1 MTEEA
6 QLQQTTTQTDTL
18 ANLDIIA
25 TNEHHNEQQLASA
38 SADMADDA
46 AEQYERRF
54 KGTQTLYGASAV
66 DTFAAAHVY
75 VIGIGGV
82 GSWAAEALARTAV
95 GTITLIDLDVLVA
108 SNVNRQ
114 LPALDST
121 FGQSKIA
128 AMATRI
134 REINPKVRLHLIDDF
149 LTPENVAELLPDRAQ
164 AKAAAQKNPIV
175 ILDCVDDMNAK
186 LAISLH
192 CRFNKLK
199 LVCAGGAGGKIDPSQ
214 IKVSDLRDSYQ
225 DPLLAKL
232 RNKLRH
238 EKGINS
244 ALKEKFGIKCVY
256 STEPPRVDKSCQT
269 GGLHCGGYGSAVVVT
284 SVVAM
289 LMVSE
294 ALQLLLKQ
302 AAVKPSV

>member
-1 MTEEA
+1 MSEKV
-6 QLQQTTTQTDTL
+6 QLQQNRTTQSDTL
-18 ANLDIIA
+18 TSLVDSDII
-25 TNEHHNEQQLASA
+25 ERQIVPKS
-38 SADMADDA
+38 SDMTDDSN
-46 AEQYERRF
+46 EQYERRF
-54 KGTQTLYGASAV
+54 KGTQTLYGESAV

-75 VIGIGGV
+75 VIGVGGV
-82 GSWAAEALARTAV
+82 GSWAAEALARTAI
-95 GTITLIDLDVLVA
+95 GTITLIDLDILVA

-134 REINPKVRLHLIDDF
+134 REINPKVTLHLIDDF
-149 LTPENVAELLPDRAQ
+149 LTPENVAALLPSRAQ
-164 AKAAAQKNPIV
+164 AKAAAQNNPIV

-186 LAISLH
+186 LAIALH

>member
-1 MTEEA
+1 MSETRQFE
-6 QLQQTTTQTDTL
+6 QP
-18 ANLDIIA
+18 A
-25 TNEHHNEQQLASA
+25 TAPSA
-38 SADMADDA
+38 VEDSFVSEISEDS
-46 AEQYERRF
+46 EQYERRF
-54 KGTQTLYGASAV
+54 QGTKTLYGTSAV
-66 DTFAAAHVY
+66 DTFAAAHIY
-75 VIGIGGV
+75 VIGVGGV

-128 AMATRI
+128 AMATRM
-134 REINPKVRLHLIDDF
+134 REINPKVTLNLMDDF
-149 LTPENVAELLPDRAQ
+149 LTVDNVETLLPSRQEAKDATAQ
-164 AKAAAQKNPIV
+164 GKPIV

-186 LAISLH
+186 LAIALH

-199 LVCAGGAGGKIDPSQ
+199 LVCAGGAGGKIDPTQ
-214 IKVSDLRDSYQ
+214 IKVSDLRESYQ

-244 ALKEKFGIKCVY
+244 TLKEKFGIKCVY

-289 LMVSE
+289 MMVSE
-294 ALQLLLKQ
+294 ALQLLIKQ
-302 AAVKPSV
+302 ANIKSSA

>member
-1 MTEEA
+1 MNEDTQMQSAIIQSELIEEQIFVSQA
-6 QLQQTTTQTDTL
+6 LTTSDE
-18 ANLDIIA
+18 D
-25 TNEHHNEQQLASA
+25 S
-38 SADMADDA
+38 
-46 AEQYERRF
+46 EQYERRF
-54 KGTQTLYGASAV
+54 KGTQTLYGNSAV
-66 DTFAAAHVY
+66 DTFSTAHVY
-75 VIGIGGV
+75 VIGVGGV

-95 GTITLIDLDVLVA
+95 GHITLIDLDVLVA

-121 FGQSKIA
+121 FGQSKIG
-128 AMATRI
+128 AMAARI
-134 REINPKVRLHLIDDF
+134 REINPKVTLHLVDDF
-149 LTPENVAELLPDRAQ
+149 LTTDNVATLLPSRAQ
-164 AKAAAQKNPIV
+164 AKMAAQTGPIV

-186 LAISLH
+186 LAIALH

-214 IKVSDLRDSYQ
+214 IKVGDLRDSYQ

-232 RNKLRH
+232 RSKLRH

-244 ALKEKFGIKCVY
+244 ALKDKFGIKCVY

-269 GGLHCGGYGSAVVVT
+269 GGLQCGGYGSAVVVT

-302 AAVKPSV
+302 AAIKPSL

>member
-1 MTEEA
+1 MSEA
-6 QLQQTTTQTDTL
+6 QLFDQSLVEPDTT
-18 ANLDIIA
+18 
-25 TNEHHNEQQLASA
+25 EHAVVHDDSDRAS
-38 SADMADDA
+38 
-46 AEQYERRF
+46 EQYDRRF
-54 KGTQTLYGASAV
+54 KGTQTLYGSSAV

-128 AMATRI
+128 AMAQRI
-134 REINPKVRLHLIDDF
+134 VEINPKVTINLIDDF
-149 LTPENVAELLPDRAQ
+149 LTAENVTALLPSRDE
-164 AKAAAQKNPIV
+164 AKAAVAQGHPMV
-175 ILDCVDDMNAK
+175 VLDCVDDMNAK
-186 LAISLH
+186 LAIALH

-199 LVCAGGAGGKIDPSQ
+199 LVCAGGAGGKIDPTK
-214 IKVSDLRDSYQ
+214 IIVSDLRDSYQ

-294 ALQLLLKQ
+294 ALQLLIKQ
-302 AAVKPSV
+302 TSV

>member
-1 MTEEA
+1 MSETRQFE
-6 QLQQTTTQTDTL
+6 QP
-18 ANLDIIA
+18 A
-25 TNEHHNEQQLASA
+25 TAPSA
-38 SADMADDA
+38 VEDSLVSEISEDS
-46 AEQYERRF
+46 EQYERRF
-54 KGTQTLYGASAV
+54 QGTKTLYGMSAV

-75 VIGIGGV
+75 VIGVGGV

-128 AMATRI
+128 AMATRM
-134 REINPKVRLHLIDDF
+134 REINPKVTLNLMDDF
-149 LTPENVAELLPDRAQ
+149 LTVDNVETLLPSRQEAKDATAQ
-164 AKAAAQKNPIV
+164 GKPIV

-186 LAISLH
+186 LAIALH

-199 LVCAGGAGGKIDPSQ
+199 LVCAGGAGGKIDPTQ
-214 IKVSDLRDSYQ
+214 IKVSDLRESYQ

-244 ALKEKFGIKCVY
+244 TLKEKFGIKCVY

-289 LMVSE
+289 MMVSE
-294 ALQLLLKQ
+294 ALQLLIKQ
-302 AAVKPSV
+302 ANIKSSA

>member
-1 MTEEA
+1 MTEQRATEYSVE
-6 QLQQTTTQTDTL
+6 LESTD
-18 ANLDIIA
+18 
-25 TNEHHNEQQLASA
+25 
-38 SADMADDA
+38 DDG
-46 AEQYERRF
+46 QYERRF
-54 KGTQTLYGASAV
+54 QGTKTLYGTAAV
-66 DTFAAAHVY
+66 STFAAAHVY
-75 VIGIGGV
+75 VIGVGGV

-95 GTITLIDLDVLVA
+95 GKITLIDLDVLVA

-121 FGQSKIA
+121 FGESKIA
-128 AMATRI
+128 AMAMRM
-134 REINPKVRLHLIDDF
+134 REINPVVTLNLVDDF
-149 LTPENVAELLPDRAQ
+149 LTVDNVATLLPSRDE
-164 AKAAAQKNPIV
+164 AKAATAQGNPIV
-175 ILDCVDDMNAK
+175 VLDCVDDMDAK
-186 LAISLH
+186 LAIALH

-214 IKVSDLRDSYQ
+214 IRVSDLRESYQ

-232 RNKLRH
+232 RSKLRH

-256 STEPPRVDKSCQT
+256 SIEPPRVDKSCQT

-289 LMVSE
+289 IMVSE
-294 ALQLLLKQ
+294 ALQLLIKQ
-302 AAVKPSV
+302 ASIKSSI

>member
-1 MTEEA
+1 MSETQQFEPPLTAPVTTEDSFNSES
-6 QLQQTTTQTDTL
+6 DE
-18 ANLDIIA
+18 D
-25 TNEHHNEQQLASA
+25 S
-38 SADMADDA
+38 S
-46 AEQYERRF
+46 EQYERRF
-54 KGTQTLYGASAV
+54 RGTQTLYGAPAV

-75 VIGIGGV
+75 VIGVGGV

-128 AMATRI
+128 AMASRM
-134 REINPKVRLHLIDDF
+134 REINPKVTLNLVDDF
-149 LTPENVAELLPDRAQ
+149 LTVDNVETLLPSRQQ
-164 AKAAAQKNPIV
+164 AKDAAAQGKPIV

-186 LAISLH
+186 LAIALH

-199 LVCAGGAGGKIDPSQ
+199 LVCAGGAGGKIDPTQ
-214 IKVSDLRDSYQ
+214 IKVSDLRESYQ

-289 LMVSE
+289 MMVSE
-294 ALQLLLKQ
+294 ALQLLIKQ
-302 AAVKPSV
+302 ANTKSSA

>member
-1 MTEEA
+1 MNETQQFEPTEAE
-6 QLQQTTTQTDTL
+6 LLTT
-18 ANLDIIA
+18 
-25 TNEHHNEQQLASA
+25 EQPVVEEVVEE
-38 SADMADDA
+38 DD
-46 AEQYERRF
+46 QYERRF
-54 KGTQTLYGASAV
+54 QGTRTLYGSSAV
-66 DTFAAAHVY
+66 DIFAAAHVY
-75 VIGIGGV
+75 VIGVGGV
-82 GSWAAEALARTAV
+82 GSWVAEALARTAV
-95 GTITLIDLDVLVA
+95 GNITLIDLDVLIA

-121 FGQSKIA
+121 FGQSKIE
-128 AMATRI
+128 AMASRVH
-134 REINPKVRLHLIDDF
+134 EINPKVTLNLIDDF
-149 LTPENVAELLPDRAQ
+149 LTVENVAALLPSRDE
-164 AKAAAQKNPIV
+164 AKAATAQRKPIV
-175 ILDCVDDMNAK
+175 ILDCVDDMSAK
-186 LAISLH
+186 LAIALH

-214 IKVSDLRDSYQ
+214 IKVSDLKDSYQ

-289 LMVSE
+289 IMVSE
-294 ALQLLLKQ
+294 ALQLLIKQ
-302 AAVKPSV
+302 TCVKQSV

>member
-1 MTEEA
+1 MNEA
-6 QLQQTTTQTDTL
+6 QLFDQSFVEPNTVEHS
-18 ANLDIIA
+18 IA
-25 TNEHHNEQQLASA
+25 HDDSDRAS
-38 SADMADDA
+38 
-46 AEQYERRF
+46 EQYERRF
-54 KGTQTLYGASAV
+54 QGTQTLYGRSAV

-75 VIGIGGV
+75 VIGVGGV

-95 GTITLIDLDVLVA
+95 GIITLIDLDVLVA

-128 AMATRI
+128 AMGQRLG
-134 REINPKVRLHLIDDF
+134 EINPKVTINLIDDF
-149 LTPENVAELLPDRAQ
+149 LTVDNVAALLPSREE
-164 AKAAAQKNPIV
+164 AKAAIAQGHPIV
-175 ILDCVDDMNAK
+175 ILDCVDDMQAK
-186 LAISLH
+186 LAIALH

-199 LVCAGGAGGKIDPSQ
+199 LVCAGGAGGKIDPSK
-214 IKVSDLRDSYQ
+214 ITVSDLRDSYQ

-294 ALQLLLKQ
+294 ALQLLIKQ
-302 AAVKPSV
+302 TNV

>member
-1 MTEEA
+1 MSETQEFESQATAPVATEDA
-6 QLQQTTTQTDTL
+6 LISATDTD
-18 ANLDIIA
+18 N
-25 TNEHHNEQQLASA
+25 N
-38 SADMADDA
+38 
-46 AEQYERRF
+46 EQYERRF
-54 KGTQTLYGASAV
+54 QGTQTLYGAPTV
-66 DTFAAAHVY
+66 NTFADAHVY
-75 VIGIGGV
+75 VIGVGGV

-95 GTITLIDLDVLVA
+95 GNITLIDLDVLVA

-128 AMATRI
+128 AMASRM
-134 REINPKVRLHLIDDF
+134 REINPKVTLHLIDDF
-149 LTPENVAELLPDRAQ
+149 LTVDNVQNLLPSRKQ
-164 AKAAAQKNPIV
+164 AKDSAAQGKPIV

-186 LAISLH
+186 LAIALH

-199 LVCAGGAGGKIDPSQ
+199 LVCAGGAGGKIDPTQ
-214 IKVSDLRDSYQ
+214 IKVSDLRESYQ

-289 LMVSE
+289 MMVSE
-294 ALQLLLKQ
+294 ALQLLIKQ
-302 AAVKPSV
+302 ASTKSSA

>member
-1 MTEEA
+1 MSEKV
-6 QLQQTTTQTDTL
+6 QLQQNRTTQSDTL
-18 ANLDIIA
+18 TSLVDSDII
-25 TNEHHNEQQLASA
+25 ERQIVPKS
-38 SADMADDA
+38 SDMTDDSN
-46 AEQYERRF
+46 EQYERRF
-54 KGTQTLYGASAV
+54 KGTQTLYGESAV

-75 VIGIGGV
+75 VIGVGGV
-82 GSWAAEALARTAV
+82 GSWASEALARTAV
-95 GTITLIDLDVLVA
+95 GTITLIDLDILVA

-134 REINPKVRLHLIDDF
+134 REINPKVTLHLIDDF
-149 LTPENVAELLPDRAQ
+149 LTPENVAALLPSRAQ
-164 AKAAAQKNPIV
+164 AKAAAQNNPIV

-186 LAISLH
+186 LAIALH